1 PVGLQAD
8 RAKEIAVL
16 IDTIVREDAIT
27 VHGFGTGLTPAGVD
41 FGSAS
46 FVVLDRPAVAL
57 VTGDG
62 VDPQVIGAAWHV
74 LDQRVGLTPTLLDQ
88 AVMNRTELARYTVI
102 VLADGTY
109 DTLNDNTVAALKRWV
124 RAGGTLVV
132 QGRAVEWAA
141 KKEIAAF
148 EFGPKL
154 EETPAKAAA
163 GQPAPRRPYGEGA
176 DHEATK
182 LVAGTIFEVA
192 IDRTHPLGYGFN
204 RDTLSV
210 IRTSTAVLKPAKS
223 PYETPAVY
231 TAQPLQAGY
240 TSPENLARIANSA
253 AIVALPT
260 GRGAVIA
267 LPDDPNFRGFW
278 YGGNRVFFNAV
289 FFGKAI
295 RPIRTGDGGE

>member
-1 PVGLQAD
+1 M
-8 RAKEIAVL
+8 EIAALV
-16 IDTIVREDAIT
+16 DTIVREDAVT

-57 VTGDG
+57 VTGEG
-62 VDPQVIGAAWHV
+62 VDPQEIGAAWHV

-132 QGRAVEWAA
+132 RGRAAEWAA
-141 KKEIAAF
+141 KKEIAPL

-154 EETPAKAAA
+154 EEVP
-163 GQPAPRRPYGEGA
+163 GQPSARRPFGTGA
-176 DHEATK
+176 DLEAAK

-210 IRTSTAVLKPAKS
+210 IRTSSAVLKPAKS

-240 TSPENLARIANSA
+240 VSRGNLARIANSA
-253 AIVALPT
+253 AIVALPL
-260 GRGAVIA
+260 GRGAVVA
-267 LPDDPNFRGFW
+267 LADDPNFRGFW

-289 FFGKAI
+289 FFGRTI